1 MTLRGWP
8 ECFQRS
14 APTLRVNRKQAD
26 IPVNEVFVKLWVR
39 WDRAKR
45 QPLLLPL
52 AMNSERSALLPTV
65 LGTGNG
71 SEYTLDTIHYSRP
84 PTPSS
89 HGSTSS
95 YDSISRSTW
104 TPPSRS
110 RDIVVRAGLKMAL
123 IFVMSCAVLGG
134 TLWLALPALD
144 E

>member
-1 MTLRGWP
+1 MLKGWP
-8 ECFQRS
+8 ECFQRNGL
-14 APTLRVNRKQAD
+14 TLRVNRKQAD
-26 IPVNEVFVKLWVR
+26 IPANEAFVKVC
-39 WDRAKR
+39 DRAER
-45 QPLLLPL
+45 QPPLLPL
-52 AMNSERSALLPTV
+52 AMNSERSPLLPTV

-71 SEYTLDTIHYSRP
+71 SEYTLDTIHCSRP

-89 HGSTSS
+89 HGSTIG
-95 YDSISRSTW
+95 YDSIPHSAW

-123 IFVMSCAVLGG
+123 IFVVSCAILGG